1 MSANDPGASCNDKS
15 HPQGRVLLVD
25 DEPELRRV
33 LRRSLVRAG
42 FEVVEA
48 CHGRAALELA
58 RQSSFDVVI
67 SDVRMPCMGG
77 LELLERLML
86 EEPELPVVLMSGS
99 SELANRQSAV
109 DVGAFDYLSKPIGLL
124 DIQVVALEAV
134 ALHRE
139 LGEARRDG
147 AQRESH
153 DRLRAAAPVAVSSGW
168 K

>member
-1 MSANDPGASCNDKS
+1 MASNDPRASCNDES

-48 CHGRAALELA
+48 GHGRAALELA

-77 LELLERLML
+77 MELLERLML
-86 EEPELPVVLMSGS
+86 EEPGLPVVLMSGS
-99 SELANRQSAV
+99 DELGSRQNAF
-109 DVGAFDYLSKPIGLL
+109 DVGAFDYLAKPIGLM
-124 DIQVVALEAV
+124 DMQMVALEAV
-134 ALHRE
+134 TLHRE
-139 LGEARRDG
+139 RGVTQRAG
-147 AQRESH
+147 ALRESH